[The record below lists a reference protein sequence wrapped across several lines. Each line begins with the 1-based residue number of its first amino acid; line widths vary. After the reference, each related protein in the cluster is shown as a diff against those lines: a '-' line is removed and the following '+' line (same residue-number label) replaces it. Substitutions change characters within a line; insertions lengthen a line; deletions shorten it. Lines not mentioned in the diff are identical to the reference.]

1 MRKKT
6 NVLIKNMTCIKIND
20 RLKKIVRDTV
30 KNTIKIK
37 KNKINK
43 KLEICVS
50 LISNKKIKELNKIYR
65 NIDSSTD
72 VLSFVMFDLKK
83 KYKNIIS
90 NTENKIL
97 LGDILISLDKIKEYR
112 SNFNTNFEDELKFL
126 LVHGSL
132 HILGYNHTNEKEKEK
147 MFLLQDRILKNLK

>member
-1 MRKKT
+1 M
-6 NVLIKNMTCIKIND
+6 IKNMTCIKIND